1 MFFNNHKICDQG
13 LVSRRL
19 WTQALLATSAA
30 MVLSPQTAWAEQS
43 EKIRVHLLL
52 DDVSSMQHL
61 PVLLAQH
68 LGYFKAEGL
77 QVDVIEQSFAATTQA
92 LNPSPVLQVW
102 SAPCLQSLQ
111 AARSSDP
118 LLSVVQ
124 TGRTPQMALGAPR
137 RMVSSMKSLK
147 ELEGKKVGI
156 MEAGSLAQL
165 CVDYAVLL
173 AGGNPKN
180 INYEV
185 LGNPLTAIT
194 MLRGG
199 GIEFLCASDPL
210 ITMLEK
216 KGEIESLRNFRSLKE
231 TQRAFGGLL
240 PGNALLV
247 PTSLAAKNT
256 AVCQSLVNAVV
267 RAVKWLRTAGP
278 SDLLG
283 NMLDSTYLTDRA
295 IYLNAVDNMRESYAI
310 DGMLSNEVFALAL
323 RVCNTLDPVS
333 APERKKN
340 GSFYTNEFV
349 LQAKKRFKV

>member
-1 MFFNNHKICDQG
+1 MFFINHKICDQR
-13 LVSRRL
+13 LVSRRV
-19 WTQALLATSAA
+19 WTQALLATTAA
-30 MVLSPQTAWAEQS
+30 MVLSPQTVGAEQA

-52 DDVSSMQHL
+52 DDVSSMLHL

-77 QVDVIEQSFAATTQA
+77 QVDVIEQSLSATTQA
-92 LNPSPVLQVW
+92 LSPAPVLQVW
-102 SAPCLQSLQ
+102 STPLVQSLQ
-111 AARSSDP
+111 AARTADP

-124 TGRTPQMALGAPR
+124 TGRTPQLALGAPR
-137 RMVSSMKSLK
+137 RMLTGIKSLK
-147 ELEGKKVGI
+147 ELEGKKIGI

-165 CVDYAVLL
+165 CLDYAVLL

-180 INYEV
+180 INYVV

-247 PTSLAAKNT
+247 PASLATKNPEL
-256 AVCQSLVNAVV
+256 CQSLVNAVV

-283 NMLDSTYLTDRA
+283 TMLDSTYLTDRA

-310 DGMLSNEVFALAL
+310 DGMLSNEAFALAL
-323 RVCNTLDPVS
+323 RVCNTLDPAS
-333 APERKKN
+333 AAERKKT

-349 LQAKKRFKV
+349 LQAKKIFKV

>member
-1 MFFNNHKICDQG
+1 MFFNNHKICDQR
-13 LVSRRL
+13 LVSRRV
-19 WTQALLATSAA
+19 WTQALLATTAA
-30 MVLSPQTAWAEQS
+30 MVLSPQSVGAEQA

-52 DDVSSMQHL
+52 DDVSSMLHL

-77 QVDVIEQSFAATTQA
+77 QVDVIEQSLSATTQA
-92 LNPSPVLQVW
+92 LSPAPVLQVW
-102 SAPCLQSLQ
+102 STPLVQSLQ
-111 AARSSDP
+111 AARTADP

-124 TGRTPQMALGAPR
+124 TGRTPQLALGAPR
-137 RMVSSMKSLK
+137 RMLTGIKSLK
-147 ELEGKKVGI
+147 ELEGKKIGI

-180 INYEV
+180 INYVV

-247 PTSLAAKNT
+247 PASLATKNPEL
-256 AVCQSLVNAVV
+256 CQSLVNAVV

-283 NMLDSTYLTDRA
+283 TMLDSTYLTDRA

-310 DGMLSNEVFALAL
+310 DGMLSNEAFALAL
-323 RVCNTLDPVS
+323 RVCNTLDPASS
-333 APERKKN
+333 AERKKN

-349 LQAKKRFKV
+349 LQAKKIFKV

>member
-1 MFFNNHKICDQG
+1 MFFINHKICDQR
-13 LVSRRL
+13 LVSRRV
-19 WTQALLATSAA
+19 WTQALLATTAA
-30 MVLSPQTAWAEQS
+30 MVLSPQTVGAEQA

-52 DDVSSMQHL
+52 DDVSSMLHL

-77 QVDVIEQSFAATTQA
+77 QVDVIEQSLSATTQA
-92 LNPSPVLQVW
+92 LSPAPVLQVW
-102 SAPCLQSLQ
+102 SAPLVQSLQ
-111 AARSSDP
+111 AARTADP

-124 TGRTPQMALGAPR
+124 TGRTPQLALGAPR
-137 RMVSSMKSLK
+137 RMLTGMKSLK
-147 ELEGKKVGI
+147 ELEGKKIGI

-180 INYEV
+180 INYVV

-247 PTSLAAKNT
+247 PASLATKNPEL
-256 AVCQSLVNAVV
+256 CQSLVNAVL

-283 NMLDSTYLTDRA
+283 TMLDSTYLTDRA

-323 RVCNTLDPVS
+323 RVCNTLDPAS
-333 APERKKN
+333 AAERKKT
-340 GSFYTNEFV
+340 GSFFTNEFV

>member
-1 MFFNNHKICDQG
+1 MFFNNHKICDQR
-13 LVSRRL
+13 LVSRRV
-19 WTQALLATSAA
+19 WTQALLATTAA
-30 MVLSPQTAWAEQS
+30 MVLSPQSVGAEQA

-52 DDVSSMQHL
+52 DDVSSMLHL

-77 QVDVIEQSFAATTQA
+77 QVDVIEQSLSATTQA
-92 LNPSPVLQVW
+92 LSPAPVLQVW
-102 SAPCLQSLQ
+102 STPLVQSLQ
-111 AARSSDP
+111 AARTADP

-124 TGRTPQMALGAPR
+124 TGRTPQLALGAPR
-137 RMVSSMKSLK
+137 RMLTGIKSLK
-147 ELEGKKVGI
+147 ELEGKKIGI

-180 INYEV
+180 INYVV

-247 PTSLAAKNT
+247 PASLATKNPEL
-256 AVCQSLVNAVV
+256 CQSLVNAVV

-283 NMLDSTYLTDRA
+283 TMLDSTYLTDRA

-310 DGMLSNEVFALAL
+310 DGMLSNEAFALAL
-323 RVCNTLDPVS
+323 RVCNTLDPAS
-333 APERKKN
+333 AAERKKT
-340 GSFYTNEFV
+340 GSFFTNEFV
-349 LQAKKRFKV
+349 LQAKKIFKV

>member
-1 MFFNNHKICDQG
+1 MFFNNHKICDQR
-13 LVSRRL
+13 LVSRRV
-19 WTQALLATSAA
+19 WTQCLLATSAA
-30 MVLSPQTAWAEQS
+30 MVLSPQTLLAEQA

-77 QVDVIEQSFAATTQA
+77 QVDVIEQSFA
-92 LNPSPVLQVW
+92 PSAQHSNSTSVLQVW
-102 SAPCLQSLQ
+102 SAPLVQSLQ
-111 AARSSDP
+111 AARPSDP

-124 TGRTPQMALGAPR
+124 TGRTPQLALAAPR
-137 RMVSSMKSLK
+137 KMLTGMKSLK
-147 ELEGKKVGI
+147 ELEGKKIGI

-180 INYEV
+180 INYVV

-199 GIEFLCASDPL
+199 GIEFICASDPL

-216 KGEIESLRNFRSLKE
+216 KGEIESLRNFRSLKD
-231 TQRAFGGLL
+231 TQRAFRGLL

-247 PTSLAAKNT
+247 PALLATKNPEL
-256 AVCQSLVNAVV
+256 CQSLVNAVL

-283 NMLDSTYLTDRA
+283 NMLESTYLTDRA

-310 DGMLSNEVFALAL
+310 DGMLSTEAFALAL
-323 RVCNTLDPVS
+323 RVCNTLDPAS
-333 APERKKN
+333 AVDRKKS
-340 GSFYTNEFV
+340 GGFYTNEFV

>member
-1 MFFNNHKICDQG
+1 MFFNNYKMCDQL
-13 LVSRRL
+13 LVSRRV
-19 WTQALLATSAA
+19 WTQALLATTAA
-30 MVLSPQTAWAEQS
+30 MVLSQQSVGAEQAD
-43 EKIRVHLLL
+43 KIRVNLLL
-52 DDVSSMQHL
+52 DDVSSMLHL

-77 QVDVIEQSFAATTQA
+77 QIDVIEQSFAATPQP
-92 LNPSPVLQVW
+92 LNPAPVLQVW
-102 SAPCLQSLQ
+102 SAPLVQSLQ
-111 AARSSDP
+111 AARTADP

-124 TGRTPQMALGAPR
+124 TGRTPQLALGAPR
-137 RMVSSMKSLK
+137 RMLTGMKSLK
-147 ELEGKKVGI
+147 ELEGKKIGI

-165 CVDYAVLL
+165 CVDYVVLL

-180 INYEV
+180 INYVV

-199 GIEFLCASDPL
+199 GIEFICASDPL

-247 PTSLAAKNT
+247 PASLATKNPEL
-256 AVCQSLVNAVV
+256 CQSLVNAVL

-283 NMLDSTYLTDRA
+283 TMLDSTYLTDRA

-310 DGMLSNEVFALAL
+310 DGMLSNEAFALAL
-323 RVCNTLDPVS
+323 RVCNTLDPAS
-333 APERKKN
+333 AAERKKT
-340 GSFYTNEFV
+340 GSFFTNEFV

>member
-1 MFFNNHKICDQG
+1 MFFNNYKMCDQQ
-13 LVSRRL
+13 LVSRRM
-19 WTQALLATSAA
+19 WTQALLATTAA
-30 MVLSPQTAWAEQS
+30 MVLSQQSIGAEQAD
-43 EKIRVHLLL
+43 KIRVNLLL
-52 DDVSSMQHL
+52 DDVSSLLHL

-77 QVDVIEQSFAATTQA
+77 QIDVIEQSFAAA
-92 LNPSPVLQVW
+92 SPPLNSAPVLQVW
-102 SAPCLQSLQ
+102 SAPLVQSLQ
-111 AARSSDP
+111 AARTADP

-124 TGRTPQMALGAPR
+124 TGRTPQLALGAPR
-137 RMVSSMKSLK
+137 RMLTGMKSLK
-147 ELEGKKVGI
+147 ELEGKKIGI
-156 MEAGSLAQL
+156 MEAGLLAQL

-180 INYEV
+180 INYVV
-185 LGNPLTAIT
+185 LGTPLTAIT
-194 MLRGG
+194 MLRSS
-199 GIEFLCASDPL
+199 GIEFICASDPL

-247 PTSLAAKNT
+247 PASLAAKNT

-310 DGMLSNEVFALAL
+310 DGVLSNEAFALAL
-323 RVCNTLDPVS
+323 RVCNTLDPAS
-333 APERKKN
+333 AAERKKTS
-340 GSFYTNEFV
+340 SFFTNEFV

>member
-1 MFFNNHKICDQG
+1 MFFNNHKICDQR
-13 LVSRRL
+13 LVSRRV
-19 WTQALLATSAA
+19 WTQALLATTAA
-30 MVLSPQTAWAEQS
+30 MVLSPQTLLAEQA

-52 DDVSSMQHL
+52 DDVSSMLHL

-77 QVDVIEQSFAATTQA
+77 QVDVIEQSLSATTQA
-92 LNPSPVLQVW
+92 LSPAPVLQVW
-102 SAPCLQSLQ
+102 STPLVQSLQ
-111 AARSSDP
+111 AARTADP

-124 TGRTPQMALGAPR
+124 TGRTPQLALGAPR
-137 RMVSSMKSLK
+137 RMLTGIKSLK
-147 ELEGKKVGI
+147 ELEGKKIGI

-180 INYEV
+180 INYVV

-247 PTSLAAKNT
+247 PASLATKNPEL
-256 AVCQSLVNAVV
+256 CQSLVNAVV

-283 NMLDSTYLTDRA
+283 TMLDSTYLTDRA

-310 DGMLSNEVFALAL
+310 DGMLSNEAFALAL
-323 RVCNTLDPVS
+323 RVCNTLDPASS
-333 APERKKN
+333 AERKKN

-349 LQAKKRFKV
+349 LQAKKIFKV

>member
-1 MFFNNHKICDQG
+1 MFFNNYKMCDQQ
-13 LVSRRL
+13 LVSRRM
-19 WTQALLATSAA
+19 WTQALLATTAA
-30 MVLSPQTAWAEQS
+30 MVLSQQSIGAEQAD
-43 EKIRVHLLL
+43 KIRVNLLL
-52 DDVSSMQHL
+52 DDVSSLLHL

-77 QVDVIEQSFAATTQA
+77 QIDVIEQSFAAA
-92 LNPSPVLQVW
+92 SPPLNSAPVLQVW
-102 SAPCLQSLQ
+102 SAPLVQSLQ
-111 AARSSDP
+111 AARTADP

-124 TGRTPQMALGAPR
+124 TGRTPQLALGAPR
-137 RMVSSMKSLK
+137 RMLTGMKSLK
-147 ELEGKKVGI
+147 ELEGKKIGI
-156 MEAGSLAQL
+156 MEAGPLAQL

-180 INYEV
+180 INYVV
-185 LGNPLTAIT
+185 LGTPLTAIT
-194 MLRGG
+194 MLRSS
-199 GIEFLCASDPL
+199 GIEFICASDPL
-210 ITMLEK
+210 ITVLEK
-216 KGEIESLRNFRSLKE
+216 KGEIESLRNFRSIKE

-247 PTSLAAKNT
+247 PASLVAKNT

-310 DGMLSNEVFALAL
+310 DGVLSNEAFALAL
-323 RVCNTLDPVS
+323 RVCNTLDPAS
-333 APERKKN
+333 AAERKKTS
-340 GSFYTNEFV
+340 SFFTNEFV